1 MTHRLAIVGLL
12 AISSPA
18 PALASQPRSAVD
30 SLVARVTQS
39 WGAAPTSGW
48 RAEWS
53 VIRGDSTL
61 LRADQAEFSGSERS
75 GIYTVTMRGA
85 RFGAPTLVGR
95 LRVGHERNEVVAL
108 HTIARGHTLDDA
120 DVALRRAV
128 VWGAPIRSASTDSAA
143 PLLASTRGRAARRV
157 IHEGETLRDGDTE
170 APPVVV
176 AGDSVTAE
184 IVRNGVRLVVPGF
197 ALQNASI
204 GGRVAIRLARGRRF
218 AAIATGRH
226 TVRID

>member
-1 MTHRLAIVGLL
+1 MRHRLAIVGLL
-12 AISSPA
+12 ALSSPA
-18 PALASQPRSAVD
+18 QASQPQSAVD
-30 SLVARVTQS
+30 SLVARVTQA
-39 WGAAPTSGW
+39 WGAAPTTGW

-61 LRADQAEFSGSERS
+61 LRADRAELSVSERS

-95 LRVGHERNEVVAL
+95 LRVGHEREELVAL
-108 HTIARGHTLDDA
+108 HTMARGHPLVDG
-120 DVALRRAV
+120 DVAVRRAV
-128 VWGAPIRSASTDSAA
+128 VWGAPIHSPAIDSAP
-143 PLLASTRGRAARRV
+143 PLVSSTHGRASRRV
-157 IHEGETLRDGDTE
+157 LHEGETIRAGDTE

-204 GGRVAIRLARGRRF
+204 GSRVAIRLARGRRF
-218 AAIATGRH
+218 AAIATGRN